1 MNQQQ
6 PEKPPSN
13 WRKWMDLT
21 QSASII
27 ALALSLFSFYR
38 SYVYVNQQLDVTV
51 TEVSYGT
58 NRGELYMTVAFSN
71 GGNRDGAV
79 LRVEPAL
86 WARGADGMPHW
97 VPIATPVT
105 PDIPVVAPRVPLV
118 VKSGGVEVVKLS
130 NVLNPGEAEKTLVSL
145 EGGAFLGI
153 RVATMASDGN
163 LYLVEHPVARLS
175 MDKSGRILSATPA
188 IDETLPG
195 FSDVQMIPP
204 GKAITKNKQ
213 TPFVWAEEHYR

>member
-1 MNQQQ
+1 MTEQTQ
-6 PEKPPSN
+6 KAPPN

-86 WARGADGMPHW
+86 WAKGADGASHW

-163 LYLVEHPVARLS
+163 LYLIEHPVARLNI
-175 MDKSGRILSATPA
+175 DKTGRILSATPA

-195 FSDVQMIPP
+195 FSDVQMDPP
-204 GKAITKNKQ
+204 GKAIIKNKQ